1 MSSVTL
7 LHRLGRGALIIAA
20 CACAVPAF
28 AQHGAITIPR
38 NLEQMTDR
46 AADIVHGTVVAA
58 RVEKHPELTN
68 LDTVV
73 VTIRVRDTLKGAAR
87 ETFTFRQYIWDV
99 RDRFDAAGYRKGQ
112 ELLLLMNAPSRYG
125 LTSPVG
131 IEQGRFRIVRDGGR
145 AAALNGTGNQRLFA
159 GLSQDTSRPVA
170 LTERQAS
177 LIAKHR
183 RGPVDF
189 EELTAMIR
197 AYAGS
202 N

>member
-1 MSSVTL
+1 MSAGTP
-7 LHRLGRGALIIAA
+7 RLRSARAIAVLAA
-20 CACAVPAF
+20 CLAALPAV
-28 AQHGAITIPR
+28 AQRGAITAPR

-46 AADIVHGTVVAA
+46 AADIVHGTVVEA
-58 RVEKHPELTN
+58 RVEKHPELAN

-73 VTIRVRDTLKGAAR
+73 VTLRVRDTLKGAAR
-87 ETFTFRQYIWDV
+87 ETYTFRQYIWDV
-99 RDRFDAAGYRKGQ
+99 RDRYDAAGYRKGQ

-131 IEQGRFRIVRDGGR
+131 IGQGRFRVLRDGGR
-145 AAALNGTGNQRLFA
+145 ATALNGAGNQRLFA
-159 GLSQDTSRPVA
+159 GLGQDAARPA
-170 LTERQAS
+170 AITARQAG

-183 RGPVDF
+183 RGPVDL

-197 AYAGS
+197 AYAGT